1 MEKTEHASG
10 RCRVCG
16 CTEERPCLDA
26 LVLHVETLGDNDPRI
41 GQVSRCSWMDEARTL
56 CDNLDCIARV
66 PLSELEAM
74 LNAREEHFVS
84 MLLRPAI

>member
-1 MEKTEHASG
+1 M
-10 RCRVCG
+10 
-16 CTEERPCLDA
+16 DA
-26 LVLHVETLGDNDPRI
+26 LVLHVETLSSSDPRA
-41 GQVSRCSWMDEARTL
+41 GEFSRCSWMDEARTL

-74 LNAREEHFVS
+74 LNAREEHFAA